1 MPDPKSHGQMMNY
14 LVRNSEDK
22 KRMREY
28 FETNQITT
36 ASNINK
42 PREPKLTQIFQ
53 DFMERNP
60 AADGGRIGFA
70 IGTPPRE
77 VFIEE
82 YKKFKGS
89 DQEFANFLNK
99 KYDTTV
105 NTRKSVFKKR
115 KDIGLKTKN
124 PKKIGDTEGFKKFIK
139 DFDGKIY
146 KGFVTDQADK
156 FNIDR
161 GTAGDIIADLR
172 SDIRKKLVEA
182 NYDITKSQLEGGKS
196 YIEEVKERKD
206 KVAKENINTPT
217 NDEFKQLH
225 KEFLEDSKYEKK
237 SNPNFAKYLNDK
249 GKTAFGGKKFTDD
262 NVSRRFG
269 RLGMSSPLTTEA
281 LVNKNFTELKKI
293 AEDIGI
299 DTKKIN
305 DRKKLIN
312 KIYNKR
318 AEDIKKFKRA
328 TDPEFRAA
336 EKKAKERYEKKNPEQ
351 VKKSRQNTRLKNA
364 KKFGFPPP
372 AFTEKEELWRS
383 LFVDGRKY
391 KEGRRLKTIGLEKY
405 GQYVPR
411 DEFLNAKILDTK
423 TGKQITFKN
432 LENYINKNTPYKYEK
447 VLQPYAQKWFI
458 NNTPGLRTEIN
469 SKLIP
474 NYTPASKDNFFE
486 IQHNAGRYN
495 DPFDVSLTNKDV
507 NLKES
512 IARSRFDKAW
522 SVSKNLSD
530 KKKAF
535 QAYTD
540 SLPGEVLSKPGMVKR
555 SRYFGEQIPF
565 EQQLRDLKQRGV
577 VLPRG
582 TLKRAAEMSGAES
595 GFIDLGLFKD
605 IGKGAGAILRAVP
618 TPATTVGLTAG
629 FGVDPTSA
637 IDRATLATEAA
648 FAPKLVKQAAKFSPA
663 VQRVLNLG
671 LSPQMALRAARIAS
685 PIGIASLGAEGAYQ
699 LGKFTKD
706 RIKQLRE
713 MSPEDREELRRQGD
727 EFAFSEFAAA
737 GGGIAKLAGDPSG
750 PPPKSGPNSQGLS
763 GLLKRANK
771 I

>member
-1 MPDPKSHGQMMNY
+1 MPDPVSHGQMMNY

-89 DQEFANFLNK
+89 DKEFANFLNK

-105 NTRKSVFKKR
+105 NTPKSVFKKR

-124 PKKIGDTEGFKKFIK
+124 PRKIGDTEGFKKFIK

-172 SDIRKKLVEA
+172 SDIRKKLVDA

-206 KVAKENINTPT
+206 KVAKANINTPT

-262 NVSRRFG
+262 NISRRFG

-299 DTKKIN
+299 NTEKIN
-305 DRKKLIN
+305 DRKKLIT
-312 KIYNKR
+312 KIYDKR
-318 AEDIKKFKRA
+318 ASDIKKFKRA
-328 TDPEFRAA
+328 TDPEFREM
-336 EKKAKERYEKKNPEQ
+336 EKKAQERYRKKNPEQ
-351 VKKSRQNTRLKNA
+351 VKKTAQNTRLKNA

-423 TGKQITFKN
+423 TGKQITFK
-432 LENYINKNTPYKYEK
+432 K
-447 VLQPYAQKWFI
+447 F
-458 NNTPGLRTEIN
+458 R
-469 SKLIP
+469 KL
-474 NYTPASKDNFFE
+474 Y
-486 IQHNAGRYN
+486 
-495 DPFDVSLTNKDV
+495 
-507 NLKES
+507 
-512 IARSRFDKAW
+512 
-522 SVSKNLSD
+522 
-530 KKKAF
+530 
-535 QAYTD
+535 
-540 SLPGEVLSKPGMVKR
+540 
-555 SRYFGEQIPF
+555 
-565 EQQLRDLKQRGV
+565 
-577 VLPRG
+577 
-582 TLKRAAEMSGAES
+582 
-595 GFIDLGLFKD
+595 
-605 IGKGAGAILRAVP
+605 
-618 TPATTVGLTAG
+618 
-629 FGVDPTSA
+629 
-637 IDRATLATEAA
+637 
-648 FAPKLVKQAAKFSPA
+648 
-663 VQRVLNLG
+663 
-671 LSPQMALRAARIAS
+671 
-685 PIGIASLGAEGAYQ
+685 
-699 LGKFTKD
+699 
-706 RIKQLRE
+706 
-713 MSPEDREELRRQGD
+713 
-727 EFAFSEFAAA
+727 
-737 GGGIAKLAGDPSG
+737 
-750 PPPKSGPNSQGLS
+750 
-763 GLLKRANK
+763 
-771 I
+771 